1 MRFSSFKFL
10 LPCAI
15 VLSCV
20 TQLSHAAN
28 ERIKPSGFECSPDC
42 VNDFSSLGGDVTYS
56 VVGTTGTFSYV
67 GTPGN
72 VVLQDQDLDAGTL
85 GLGDP
90 DGQNGYAINPFH
102 LNPFTPSPEKFE
114 FSFSFDTSL
123 LAGANGGFST
133 SSGSLDV
140 NGATVQASG
149 GSAVTTINGI
159 DLVGDL
165 LTSNIFEFGY
175 LDDEIESGSS
185 GSTLIVDFLGVVDVV
200 NSLIADIA
208 IPLTPA
214 QGQATISLDDIAN
227 YDRNIAWYE
236 QNWTGAANVNV
247 VVPVPPAVFMFASAM
262 IGLFGFAAKRAKS

>member
-28 ERIKPSGFECSPDC
+28 ARILPSGFECSPDC
-42 VNDFSSLGGDVTYS
+42 FNDFSSLNGDVTYS

-67 GTPGN
+67 GTAGN
-72 VVLQDQDLDAGTL
+72 VVLRDQDLEAGTL

-90 DGQNGYAINPFH
+90 DGQLGYGINAFH

-114 FSFSFDTSL
+114 FSFSFDTAL
-123 LAGANGGFST
+123 LAGANGGIAT
-133 SSGSLDV
+133 SSGALDV

-149 GSAVTTINGI
+149 GSVVTTVNGI

-165 LTSNIFEFGY
+165 LTSDISEFGY
-175 LDDEIESGSS
+175 LDDEIEAGSS
-185 GSTLIVDFLGVVDVV
+185 GSTLILDFLGGLDVV
-200 NSLIADIA
+200 NSLIADIV
-208 IPLTPA
+208 TPA
-214 QGQATISLDDIAN
+214 TPVLGQATITLDDIAN
-227 YDRNIAWYE
+227 YDRNIAWYQ
-236 QNWTGAANVNV
+236 QNWAGAANVNV

-262 IGLFGFAAKRAKS
+262 MGLFGFAAKRAKS

>member
-20 TQLSHAAN
+20 TQVSHAAN
-28 ERIKPSGFECSPDC
+28 ERLMPSGFDCSPDC
-42 VNDFSSLGGDVTYS
+42 FNDFSSLNGDVTYS

-67 GTPGN
+67 GTAGN
-72 VVLQDQDLDAGTL
+72 VVLRDEDLDAATL

-90 DGQNGYAINPFH
+90 DGQNGYAINPFS
-102 LNPFTPSPEKFE
+102 LNPFSPSPEKYE

-123 LAGANGGFST
+123 LSGANGGFTT
-133 SSGSLDV
+133 SSGLIDID
-140 NGATVQASG
+140 GATVQASG
-149 GSAVTTINGI
+149 GSVVTTINGVA
-159 DLVGDL
+159 LAGDL
-165 LTSNIFEFGY
+165 LTSDIFEFGY
-175 LDDEIESGSS
+175 LDDEIEAGSS
-185 GSTLIVDFLGVVDVV
+185 GSTLIVDFFGVVDAG

-208 IPLTPA
+208 DPLGLA
-214 QGQATISLDDIAN
+214 QGMATISLDDITN
-227 YDRNIAWYE
+227 YNRNIAWYE